1 MNFVPK
7 AIAATLTILTTAV
20 AVSNS
25 IESLIA
31 VQSHFQRQFQ
41 LSQEALLHRAEA
53 AKENRNYAECIAHE
67 GEVQPESNV
76 HEQAQ
81 VLLTICEDTQ
91 AQIQLEQAKT
101 LAAQGRLAEA
111 IAHASQIHNSS
122 SFAQAQQYI
131 QTWSEQVLRNAQT
144 HYWQPSNHLNDAV
157 TIANAIPPASP
168 VYATA
173 QEQIQAWRSEWAN
186 NDRHWQ
192 TAQKALAASK
202 WTAALEAA
210 HQITQRPYWSQQ
222 TAGLI
227 QAANE
232 ELAQQHYEDLWNT
245 AQQLLVR
252 GEPENAMQVA
262 YGLPDHLPWAER
274 KTQIIEKA
282 QARLRRTEVCQQV
295 SLGLLGCY

>member
-1 MNFVPK
+1 M
-7 AIAATLTILTTAV
+7 
-20 AVSNS
+20 
-25 IESLIA
+25 
-31 VQSHFQRQFQ
+31 
-41 LSQEALLHRAEA
+41 
-53 AKENRNYAECIAHE
+53 
-67 GEVQPESNV
+67 
-76 HEQAQ
+76 
-81 VLLTICEDTQ
+81 
-91 AQIQLEQAKT
+91 
-101 LAAQGRLAEA
+101 
-111 IAHASQIHNSS
+111 
-122 SFAQAQQYI
+122 
-131 QTWSEQVLRNAQT
+131 LRNAQT

-157 TIANAIPPASP
+157 ATANAIPPASP

-210 HQITQRPYWSQQ
+210 HQITQHPYWSQQ